1 MSNMLRHSSRKK
13 KSPPH
18 IHQDRVISAS
28 RGQLALTIASR
39 MVIPPAAAPVTSRM
53 MVTATTPASSS
64 LSTVGDVAHDNN
76 TGKISYPVG
85 INKASDDLAKNVSQ
99 NLKQKIVA
107 GEFIDLALLL
117 TNSSAS
123 DLNNSQK
130 ISFIQGELVIQP
142 KQTQHKFTTIETW
155 TDSFIIYMSIYCS
168 VHIEKFPE
176 ILKYL
181 HVINL
186 RAKMS
191 SFGWKSYDEQFRL
204 GLSHNPSV

>member
-1 MSNMLRHSSRKK
+1 
-13 KSPPH
+13 
-18 IHQDRVISAS
+18 
-28 RGQLALTIASR
+28 

-123 DLNNSQK
+123 DLNNSK
-130 ISFIQGELVIQP
+130 KMSFIQGELVIQP

-155 TDSFIIYMSIYCS
+155 TDSFIIYMSMYCS
-168 VHIEKFPE
+168 VHIGKFPE

-181 HVINL
+181 HVIKL

-204 GLSHNPSV
+204 GLSHNPSA